1 MSYTHSLFKSKIAL
15 SITRIFE
22 LFDQGGEGLLKTGE
36 FLKLDLMYV
45 SQWKVISLEEP
56 GGGGIWL
63 GHAIFSIGPHV

>member
-36 FLKLDLMYV
+36 FLKLDLMYLNGR
-45 SQWKVISLEEP
+45 S
-56 GGGGIWL
+56 
-63 GHAIFSIGPHV
+63 